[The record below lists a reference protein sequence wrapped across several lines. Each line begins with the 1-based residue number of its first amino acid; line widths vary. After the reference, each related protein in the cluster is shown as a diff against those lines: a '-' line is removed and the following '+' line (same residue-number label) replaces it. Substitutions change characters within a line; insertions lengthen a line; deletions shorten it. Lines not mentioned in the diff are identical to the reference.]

1 MPDEK
6 VDGFSDVAENVK
18 PADLPDAADLGMDE
32 HAKEPLDPEERAEL
46 EKEIREGDQEGHH
59 GHVPEKE

>member
-6 VDGFSDVAENVK
+6 VDGFSDVAESAK
-18 PADLPDAADLGMDE
+18 SADLPDAPDLGVE
-32 HAKEPLDPEERAEL
+32 EGAKEPLDPDTRAEL

-59 GHVPEKE
+59 GHVPDKE